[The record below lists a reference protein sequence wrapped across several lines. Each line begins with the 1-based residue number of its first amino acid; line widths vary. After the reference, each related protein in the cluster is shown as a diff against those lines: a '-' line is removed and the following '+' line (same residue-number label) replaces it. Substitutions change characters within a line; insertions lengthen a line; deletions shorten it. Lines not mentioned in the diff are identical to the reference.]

1 MTPKADRQYLNTPV
15 QVPGVDLTYVPSHA
29 VQDHLFAG
37 EKIAAIKQLREE
49 TRLGLKESKDLAEAL
64 EVLMRK
70 EFPAIQF
77 QPKSGGCLGMGLIL
91 LAATSAAV
99 SQLF

>member
-15 QVPGVDLTYVPSHA
+15 QVSGVGLSYVPSHA
-29 VQDHLFAG
+29 VQDHLFGG

-49 TRLGLKESKDLAEAL
+49 TGLGLKEAKDLAEAI
-64 EVLMRK
+64 EILMRK
-70 EFPAIQF
+70 EFPAVQF

-91 LAATSAAV
+91 LAATFAAAT
-99 SQLF
+99 QLF